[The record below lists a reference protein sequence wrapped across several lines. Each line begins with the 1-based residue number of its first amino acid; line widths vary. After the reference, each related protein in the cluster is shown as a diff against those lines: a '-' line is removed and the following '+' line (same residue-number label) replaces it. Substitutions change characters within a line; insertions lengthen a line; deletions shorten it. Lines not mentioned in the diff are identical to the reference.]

1 MVDYPLLSRELAD
14 LAAGLGPDT
23 DLHDGLFRLT
33 LAATAGVGITGAG
46 VTVQIPGRTTNFV
59 TAVDDTTLHVERR
72 QDEFGEGG
80 CIDAISRSE
89 PVAVRDLEATR
100 PWPRLTPVLLD
111 AGFRAA
117 ASVPIRFR
125 GNNIGAVDLYADSV
139 RPWAPPELTAATLIA
154 DVAAGYLVNN
164 ELLRETETLAEQ
176 LQLAL
181 DSRVIIEQAKGVLA
195 GRHGVTPEVA
205 FARLRTHARTN
216 RLRLHELAHAVV
228 VEGLDPVADFGAA
241 ADH

>member
-1 MVDYPLLSRELAD
+1 M
-14 LAAGLGPDT
+14 
-23 DLHDGLFRLT
+23 
-33 LAATAGVGITGAG
+33 AATAGVGLAGAG
-46 VTVQIPGRTTNFV
+46 VTVQIPGRETNYI

-72 QDEFGEGG
+72 QDELGEGG
-80 CIDAISRSE
+80 CIDAITRSR
-89 PVAVRDLEATR
+89 PVAVDDLEAKR

-125 GNNIGAVDLYADSV
+125 GNNIGAVDLYADGV
-139 RPWAPPELTAATLIA
+139 RPWVPQEITAATLVA

-164 ELLRETETLAEQ
+164 ELLRESETLAEQ
-176 LQLAL
+176 LQFAL
-181 DSRVIIEQAKGVLA
+181 DSRIIIEQAKGVLA
-195 GRHGVTPEVA
+195 GRHGVSTDTA

-228 VEGLDPVADFGAA
+228 HERLDPVSDFGADA
-241 ADH
+241 NA